1 MNGIKILLITGVSFI
16 AVYFFIRLRNSLFD
30 LLLLLLL
37 ISSALV
43 FILFPEI
50 TNKIANRL
58 GVGRGA
64 DLVFYTSILI
74 FWFVILKLYA
84 RIRRM
89 EQLMTKIIRKE
100 TIDEASSTLNKSI
113 NEAHEP

>member
-1 MNGIKILLITGVSFI
+1 MNGIKILLITGVAFI

-30 LLLLLLL
+30 ILLLLLL
-37 ISSALV
+37 IAAAIV
-43 FILFPEI
+43 FILFPET
-50 TNKIANRL
+50 TNDLAHKL

-84 RIRRM
+84 RIRKL
-89 EQLMTKIIRKE
+89 EQTITLLVRKNA
-100 TIDEASSTLNKSI
+100 IDEADNSV
-113 NEAHEP
+113 NE

>member
-1 MNGIKILLITGVSFI
+1 MNGIKILLITGLAFI

-30 LLLLLLL
+30 LFLLLVL
-37 ISSALV
+37 IATATI
-43 FILFPEI
+43 FIIFPNI
-50 TNKIANRL
+50 SNDLAHRL

-84 RIRRM
+84 RIRRL
-89 EQLMTKIIRKE
+89 EQTITQIVRKDAIE
-100 TIDEASSTLNKSI
+100 EVTTIKNDQ
-113 NEAHEP
+113 HE

>member
-1 MNGIKILLITGVSFI
+1 MNGIKILLITGLAFI

-30 LLLLLLL
+30 IFLLLLL
-37 ISSALV
+37 IATATV
-43 FILFPEI
+43 FILFPDLS
-50 TNKIANRL
+50 NDLAHKL

-84 RIRRM
+84 RIRRL
-89 EQLMTKIIRKE
+89 EQTITQIVRKDAL
-100 TIDEASSTLNKSI
+100 DEATENNKIS
-113 NEAHEP
+113 

>member
-1 MNGIKILLITGVSFI
+1 MNGIKILLITGLAFI

-30 LLLLLLL
+30 IFLLLLL
-37 ISSALV
+37 IATATV
-43 FILFPEI
+43 FILFPDLS
-50 TNKIANRL
+50 NDIAHKL

-84 RIRRM
+84 RIRRL
-89 EQLMTKIIRKE
+89 EQTITQIVRKDAL
-100 TIDEASSTLNKSI
+100 DEATENNKIS
-113 NEAHEP
+113 